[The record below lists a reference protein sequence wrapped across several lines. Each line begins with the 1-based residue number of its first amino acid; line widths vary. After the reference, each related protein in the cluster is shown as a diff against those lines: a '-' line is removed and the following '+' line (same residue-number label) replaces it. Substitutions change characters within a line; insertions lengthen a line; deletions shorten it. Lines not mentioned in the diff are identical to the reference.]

1 MPYLCV
7 KVLNVRDRVCLCVN
21 MSEHR
26 STEALFRCWPLCPYV
41 PLLWAS
47 WRLQPLTNGIKCIIF
62 HSNCNPHEIQCRDK
76 INECLNLFINFNIP
90 SLENNNSRREKYTSV
105 CNIWKMKKN
114 IYNLF
119 CKKKC
124 LWMWC
129 ATWLVEI

>member
-1 MPYLCV
+1 MCKCAQYPRSCV
-7 KVLNVRDRVCLCVN
+7 FVCKYEWTL
-21 MSEHR
+21 R

-47 WRLQPLTNGIKCIIF
+47 WRLQPLTNGTKCIIF
-62 HSNCNPHEIQCRDK
+62 QSNCYPREMQCRDK
-76 INECLNLFINFNIP
+76 INESLNLFITINIP
-90 SLENNNSRREKYTSV
+90 SLEKNNSRREKYTWV

-124 LWMWC
+124 RWMWF